1 MSNVEDLLENCHLT
15 EDNIEI
21 KNTDDIKYLK
31 EIANN
36 SIDLVLKDPSYII
49 SRESGMNTF

>member
-36 SIDLVLKDPSYII
+36 SIDLVLKDPTYII